1 MLLLDEDQVFEK
13 DLPKKD
19 AIKANKKDQLLSEIA
34 EEDDISSHVSES
46 VRNPYG
52 IGSNVKNGQSSFG
65 PGGKSSV
72 TSVKSVQS
80 TSKLSSS
87 HTHKQSFTHGGD
99 IIDKKRRSEIMQ
111 PKNPPNFV
119 GDASISS
126 GSINSQEL
134 VIEDP
139 FAPKSGGD
147 DPKGSPGNN

>member
-19 AIKANKKDQLLSEIA
+19 VIKGKQKDQLLSEIA
-34 EEDDISSHVSES
+34 EEDDISSAES

-52 IGSNVKNGQSSFG
+52 LGMGSNGKNAQNSFG

-87 HTHKQSFTHGGD
+87 HTHKQSFTNGGD
-99 IIDKKRRSEIMQ
+99 LIDKKRRSEITQ
-111 PKNPPNFV
+111 
-119 GDASISS
+119 
-126 GSINSQEL
+126 
-134 VIEDP
+134 
-139 FAPKSGGD
+139 
-147 DPKGSPGNN
+147 